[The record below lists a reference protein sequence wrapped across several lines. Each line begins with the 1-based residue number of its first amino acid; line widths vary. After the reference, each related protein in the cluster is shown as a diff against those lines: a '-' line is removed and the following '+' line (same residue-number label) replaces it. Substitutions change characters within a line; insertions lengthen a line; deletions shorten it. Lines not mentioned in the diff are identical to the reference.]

1 MNQKLKIFK
10 TYNMKRSLLNF
21 ALLLGA
27 VSSWRQTADER
38 TALGQK
44 NSPGK
49 SFLFSAT
56 IMILFMLFGSSVLMA
71 QISQTYYG
79 SGTFTVPAG
88 VTTVTINAYGGAGGS
103 GGIDCGAGC
112 ASRPGGEVGYVSTS
126 YGVSEG
132 SVLYLYPGGAGGNG
146 ASNKTNG
153 GGGGYGGSSSYSS
166 AYNGGAG
173 GGVGTSGASGGGGG
187 GGAATLVSYNSAG
200 NIIIV
205 AGGAGG
211 GGGACNTSGSGTAGS
226 SSTSPHGSTQG
237 GAGSNSA
244 SADGGGGG
252 GGGGGLNGSVGGT
265 TYPLNGESAG
275 YGGYRGANSSGSGTS
290 TISGR
295 VVISYTAVGG
305 TASASPTALCSGSS
319 ATISLSG
326 YAGTIQWQISSDNS
340 NWSYTGVT
348 ASSFNTGA
356 LTATRYYRALIS
368 GSVPSSSCSVI
379 VYPPTTSPSSAS
391 CTNKT
396 TTTADLSWGA
406 ATGQGTITYYW
417 VVSTNSNETYES
429 GTIKGTTTGATRTA
443 QATNLSP
450 GTGYYLKVKASAECG
465 ETTYT
470 STSFITLIYPPEPSA
485 ATNLRANSFT
495 ANWAASPGALYYS
508 LDVSTNSDFSSY
520 VSGYQNRNV
529 GLATNLTIS
538 GLSNNTVY
546 YYRLRANGA
555 GGTSLYS
562 STISLK
568 TLPVNN
574 FLIEKIGGGNIGTQ
588 LAGQPFSIKIT
599 ARDAE
604 YTTVNDFTGTVNI
617 TSTSTLIGTPVTS
630 GNFVGGVLSSQS
642 VTLTGAGIGDKYLT
656 ASIASPVVSSNSN
669 SFTVDPAAI
678 NHWNLVA
685 NGPITAGEF
694 FTVTATVY
702 DVYGNLK
709 TNYTGPNNLSWTTTA
724 ISSPNNT
731 ARILPP
737 DGAQIFSNGT
747 ATIGGF
753 KFFNSDPVAAGKSLP
768 TISVTDGP
776 TAVVGTTDPITV
788 TNAAINNFLVESGTG
803 TSASF
808 SPGTSMI
815 AGTPFSVKVT
825 ARDIYWNTHKSY
837 NGTVRFKTSND
848 ALTDQSAGVHYPA
861 NYTYNASEQGIHV
874 FENLTTIHETGAYW
888 MRVGEGAALAKS
900 GIQEGIVVG
909 PGAFDPSQSTL
920 VLAPATPTIR
930 TAGDYVQVEF
940 VPKDAYNNLLCV
952 ATGDKTIKLND
963 LGTDHTNDYNGE
975 ITETILKAASLATGS
990 FSSNVRVTKAGTN
1003 TITAWYN
1010 GSKFSTDIDI
1020 EVSPAETSYYTINNV
1035 TSIIAGETRA
1045 AYTISR
1051 YDEFGNLQK
1060 SGNETI
1066 TLSSNATGPNEK
1078 FYTTVD
1084 GATPVTTIT
1093 LADGSG
1099 SANFWYYDEKA
1110 GDWMISATGLSGL
1123 SAITDAITV
1132 VPGATNHFHL
1142 TSPSDITAGGTR
1154 AAYTVTRHDQFSNEV
1169 NAGDQTVYLHSTST
1183 GVNKKFYSV
1192 ATGGTPT
1199 SSITIAGSSSTANFW
1214 YYDEKTSFFG
1224 TDGSGTDAEWTITA
1238 SDEAVTPN
1246 GTDSGIIDGTDGI
1259 KVLPTTIANAPNSF
1273 EITTSGT
1280 TSYYGD
1286 PQTITVKAMDTY
1298 GNVKTNYTG
1307 FIKFSNTDTK
1317 AINPAENQTLVNG
1330 SKTFTDGVIF
1340 SSISSGPDHW
1350 WLTVLNQTGTLFG
1363 GKTFVVLPRPI
1374 TITAGSNQTKTYG
1387 DTKDLGNTAFSVTS
1401 SLTPILKEG
1410 ERITNVTL
1418 VSPGTP
1424 ASANVGDYA
1433 ITPSAATGDG
1443 GFVASNYAI
1452 NYSTAGKLTVN
1463 PAELIVTAIADQ
1475 TKVYGQSDP
1484 TLTYSVS
1491 GFKNG
1496 QTASIITGSLS
1507 RESGENAG
1515 NYAIGLG
1522 TLSAGSN
1529 YTITFVPA
1537 DFSITRK
1544 DIAID
1549 VTAEQSKIYGE
1560 ADPTFAFTTTP
1571 ALTDLPFPEKSWA
1584 GGLTRAAG
1592 QNVGS
1597 YAIAQGTLELA
1608 DDNSETSLATNYNV
1622 TFTGADFSITRKDIA
1637 IDVTAE
1643 QSKIYGE
1650 ADPTFAFTTTPA
1662 LTDLPFP
1669 EKSWAGGLTRAAGQN
1684 VGSYAIAQGTLEL
1697 ADDNSET
1704 SLATNYNV
1712 TFTGA
1717 DFGITRKDIAITV
1730 TSEQSKIYGDEDP
1743 TFAFTTTPAIADLPF
1758 PEKSWAG
1765 GLTRAAGQNVGS
1777 YAIAQGTLELAD
1789 DNSETSLATN
1799 YNVTFTGADFGIT
1812 RKDIAITV
1820 TSEQSKIYGE
1830 ADPTFAFTTTP
1841 ALTDLPFPE
1850 KSWAGGLT
1858 RAAGQ
1863 NVGSYAIAQGTL
1875 ELADDNSE
1883 TSLATNYN
1891 VTFTGADFSI
1901 TRKDI
1906 AIDVTAE
1913 QSKIYGEADPT
1924 FAFTTTPALTDLP
1937 FPEKSWAGGLTRAAG
1952 QNVGSYAIAQGTLE
1966 LADDNSETSL
1976 ATNYNVTFT
1985 GADFGI
1991 TRKDIAITVT
2001 SEQSKI
2007 YGDEDPTFAFTT
2019 TPAIADLPFPEKSWA
2034 GGLTRAAGQNVG
2046 SYAIAQGT
2054 LELAD
2059 DNSETSLATNYN
2071 VTFTGADFSITR
2083 KDIAIDVTAEQSKI
2097 YGEADPTFAF
2107 TTTPALTDLPFP
2119 EKSWA
2124 GGLTRAA
2131 GQNVG
2136 SYAIAQGTLELADDN
2151 SETSLAT
2158 NYNVTFTGADF
2169 GITRKDI
2176 AITVTSEQSKIYGEA
2191 DPTFAF
2197 TTTPALTDLPF
2208 PEKSWAGGLTRAAG
2222 QNVGSYAIAQGTL
2235 ELADDNSET
2244 SLATNY
2250 NVTFTGA
2257 DFGIT
2262 RKDIAITVTSEQSK
2276 IYGDEDPTFAF
2287 TTTPAIADLPF
2298 PEKSWARGLTR
2309 AAGQN
2314 VGSYA
2319 IAQGTLE
2326 LADDNSETSLATN
2339 YNVTFTGADF
2349 SITRKD
2355 IAIDVTAEQSKIYG
2369 EADPTFAFT
2378 TTPALTDLPFPEKSW
2393 AGGLTRAA
2401 GQNVGSYAI
2410 AQGTL
2415 ELADDNSETSLA
2427 TNYNVTFT
2435 GADFGI
2441 TRKDIAIT
2449 VTSEQSKIY
2458 GDEDPTF
2465 AFTTT
2470 PAIADLPFPEKSWAG
2485 GLTRAAG
2492 QNVGSYAIAQG
2503 TLELADDNSETSLAT
2518 NYNVTF
2524 TGADFGITSHDLVIT
2539 ASTKNKF
2546 YGTLLTNGAGSTAFT
2561 SVGLQNNETIGSVS
2575 VAYGTGAEA
2584 SALPE
2589 TYTGSVTPSAA
2600 TGGTFNAD
2608 NYTVSYENGDIVV
2621 DKAVLTVTADA
2632 KSKTYDGSVFT
2643 PFTSTITG
2651 FVNDELVGD
2660 VVSGTVTYS
2669 GTAIAAVN
2677 AGHYTIV
2684 PVVTGLSATNY
2695 SFEAVNGTLTINSA
2709 SSGGGGGGG
2718 SYDTTPPV
2726 WVTAQKALD
2735 RTVDYQDAN
2744 GLIAVQALKPVASDA
2759 SSFVLTKVSGSL
2771 VKSTDC
2777 IYGGTYTNTWTAK
2790 DSYGNISSVYT
2801 QVITLDKKYNDQP
2814 IIDQVKDFS
2823 VYKNSKSVEVSLSGI
2838 DPVSGCKPQE
2848 IVSLT
2853 ATADNSS
2860 LVNVISVSYI
2870 NGSSTGRLVLK
2881 IADNLEGESLIRVTL
2896 KDNGGSENGG
2906 SDTSEM
2912 TFKLKVVD
2920 ASQGPK
2926 LSSEIPI
2933 LIINPGNN
2941 FQLNLNDYFSSQ
2953 NNNPVTYNATLANG
2967 TNLPSWMVFNP
2978 QTGTISGEAPQND
2991 LGSYQIF
2998 VTSTDSQGLTTQT
3011 SFWFV
3016 NTTTGTSVV
3025 SGTVSSTTGA
3035 ITDGV
3040 EVVILKIGANNQTTV
3055 IEKQVLNGS
3064 SSFAFSGLS
3073 AGAYLLNAVVT
3084 DVTKHPELL
3093 NTYYNGS
3100 SSVFTAQR
3108 IELGSQNNTGIQ
3120 LLMLQ
3125 KAPMISS
3132 GSISGI
3138 VTRKVGPE
3146 TPDNTQVGQLAPDVD
3161 VVLKQDGKIVAN
3173 TLTNLDGE
3181 YSFGLLPEG
3190 TYYVEVEQL
3199 GFVLYV
3205 VKKITISA
3213 NSQNAEDVNF
3223 TIWTTGTITKVD
3235 DLATSMEISM
3245 YPNPTSGQLNIVS
3258 SNYGPVTITVFN
3270 ASGKETFRKN
3280 YISGE
3285 VIKINLSDN
3294 VSGFYFV
3301 KLEGEKETVIRKI
3314 ILKK

>member
-27 VSSWRQTADER
+27 VSSWRQTAEER

-71 QISQTYYG
+71 QISQTYYS

-88 VTTVTINAYGGAGGS
+88 VTSVTINAYGGAGGS

-126 YGVSEG
+126 YDVSEG

-187 GGAATLVSYNSAG
+187 GGAATLVSYNSTG

-252 GGGGGLNGSVGGT
+252 GGGGGKNGSVGGT

-275 YGGYRGANSSGSGTS
+275 YGGYRGANSLGSGTS

-305 TASASPTALCSGSS
+305 AASASPTALCSGSS

-368 GSVPSSSCSVI
+368 GSVASSSCSVI

-429 GTIKGTTTGATRTA
+429 GTIKGTTTGETRTA

-450 GTGYYLKVKASAECG
+450 GTGYYLKVKASADCG
-465 ETTYT
+465 STTYT
-470 STSFITLIYPPEPSA
+470 STSFITLIYPPVPSG

-538 GLSNNTVY
+538 GLSNNTGY

-555 GGTSLYS
+555 GGTSLSS
-562 STISLK
+562 STISLT
-568 TLPVNN
+568 TLPVSN
-574 FLIEKIGGGNIGTQ
+574 FLIEKIGGGNIDTQ

-604 YTTVNDFTGTVNI
+604 NTTVNDFTGTVNI

-642 VTLTGAGIGDKYLT
+642 VTLTGAGIGNKYLT

-737 DGAQIFSNGT
+737 DGAQLFSNGT
-747 ATIGGF
+747 ATVGGF

-920 VLAPATPTIR
+920 VLVPATPTIR

-1224 TDGSGTDAEWTITA
+1224 IDGSGTDAEWTITA

-1387 DTKDLGNTAFSVTS
+1387 DIKDLGNTAFEVTS
-1401 SLTPILKEG
+1401 TLTPVLKEG

-1452 NYSTAGKLTVN
+1452 NYSTAGKLKVTPKPLVISITADNKTYDGTATATTHATITSGLIEGHVVTVGSSN
-1463 PAELIVTAIADQ
+1463 GTFNDKNAGTNKSVNAD
-1475 TKVYGQSDP
+1475 
-1484 TLTYSVS
+1484 VS
-1491 GFKNG
+1491 
-1496 QTASIITGSLS
+1496 ITG
-1507 RESGENAG
+1507 GTDAG
-1515 NYAIGLG
+1515 NYTSNSTATTTADINRLALVGSFTASSKDYDGTTDAAVTGYSVATKIGEEDVNIAG
-1522 TLSAGSN
+1522 GTATFDTKDQGTDKTVTLSGATLTGTAMDNYSLSSVNTTTADINRLALVGSFTASSKDYDGTTDAAVTGYSVATKIGEEDVNIAGGTATFDTKDQGTDKTVTLSGATLTGTAMDN
-1529 YTITFVPA
+1529 YSLSSVNTTTADINRLALVGSFTASSKDYDGTTDATVTGYSVATKIGEEDVNIAGGTATFDTKDQGTDKTVTLSGATLTGTAMDNYSLSSVNTTTADINRLALVGSFTASSKDYDGTTDATVTGYSVATKIGEEDVNIAGGTATFDTKDQGTDKTVTLSGATLTGTAMDNYSLSSVNTTTADINRLALVGSFTASSKDYDGTTDATVTGYSVATKIGEEDVNIAGGTATFDTKDQGTDKTVTLSGATLTGTAMDNYSLSSVNTTTADINRLALVGSFTASSKDYDGTTDAAVTGYSVATKIGEEDVNIAGGTATFDTKDQGTDKTVTLSGATLTGTAMDNYSLSSVNTTTADINRLALVGSFTASSKDYDGTTDAAVTGYSVATKIGEEDVNIAGGTATFDTKDQGTDKTVTLSGATLTGTAMDNYSLSSVNTTTADINRLALVGSFTASSKDYDGTTDAAVTGYSVATKIGEEDVNIAGGTATFDTKDQGTDKTVTLSGATLTGTAMDNYSLSSVNTTTADINRLALVGSFTASSKDYDGTTDAAVTGYSVATKIGEEDVNIAGGTATFDTKDQGTDKTVTLSGATLTGTAMDNYSLSSVNTTTADINRLALVGSFTASSKDYDGTTDAAVTGYSVATKIGEEDVNIAGGTATFDTKDQGTDKTVTLSGATLTGTAMDNYSLSSVNTTTADINRLALVGSFTASSKDYDGTTDAAVTGYSVATKIGEEDVNIAGGTATFDTKDQGTDKTVTLSGATLTGTAMDNYSLSSVNTTTATISPKSLTITATGSEKAYGTALTAGVSTTYF
-1537 DFSITRK
+1537 
-1544 DIAID
+1544 IATGMIEGET
-1549 VTAEQSKIYGE
+1549 VTSVTLNPDAAGLSS
-1560 ADPTFAFTTTP
+1560 TTP
-1571 ALTDLPFPEKSWA
+1571 AGT
-1584 GGLTRAAG
+1584 
-1592 QNVGS
+1592 S
-1597 YAIAQGTLELA
+1597 Y
-1608 DDNSETSLATNYNV
+1608 V
-1622 TFTGADFSITRKDIA
+1622 
-1637 IDVTAE
+1637 
-1643 QSKIYGE
+1643 
-1650 ADPTFAFTTTPA
+1650 
-1662 LTDLPFP
+1662 
-1669 EKSWAGGLTRAAGQN
+1669 
-1684 VGSYAIAQGTLEL
+1684 
-1697 ADDNSET
+1697 
-1704 SLATNYNV
+1704 
-1712 TFTGA
+1712 
-1717 DFGITRKDIAITV
+1717 
-1730 TSEQSKIYGDEDP
+1730 
-1743 TFAFTTTPAIADLPF
+1743 
-1758 PEKSWAG
+1758 
-1765 GLTRAAGQNVGS
+1765 
-1777 YAIAQGTLELAD
+1777 
-1789 DNSETSLATN
+1789 
-1799 YNVTFTGADFGIT
+1799 
-1812 RKDIAITV
+1812 
-1820 TSEQSKIYGE
+1820 
-1830 ADPTFAFTTTP
+1830 
-1841 ALTDLPFPE
+1841 
-1850 KSWAGGLT
+1850 
-1858 RAAGQ
+1858 
-1863 NVGSYAIAQGTL
+1863 
-1875 ELADDNSE
+1875 
-1883 TSLATNYN
+1883 
-1891 VTFTGADFSI
+1891 
-1901 TRKDI
+1901 
-1906 AIDVTAE
+1906 
-1913 QSKIYGEADPT
+1913 
-1924 FAFTTTPALTDLP
+1924 
-1937 FPEKSWAGGLTRAAG
+1937 
-1952 QNVGSYAIAQGTLE
+1952 
-1966 LADDNSETSL
+1966 
-1976 ATNYNVTFT
+1976 
-1985 GADFGI
+1985 
-1991 TRKDIAITVT
+1991 
-2001 SEQSKI
+2001 
-2007 YGDEDPTFAFTT
+2007 
-2019 TPAIADLPFPEKSWA
+2019 
-2034 GGLTRAAGQNVG
+2034 
-2046 SYAIAQGT
+2046 
-2054 LELAD
+2054 
-2059 DNSETSLATNYN
+2059 
-2071 VTFTGADFSITR
+2071 
-2083 KDIAIDVTAEQSKI
+2083 
-2097 YGEADPTFAF
+2097 
-2107 TTTPALTDLPFP
+2107 
-2119 EKSWA
+2119 
-2124 GGLTRAA
+2124 
-2131 GQNVG
+2131 
-2136 SYAIAQGTLELADDN
+2136 
-2151 SETSLAT
+2151 
-2158 NYNVTFTGADF
+2158 
-2169 GITRKDI
+2169 
-2176 AITVTSEQSKIYGEA
+2176 
-2191 DPTFAF
+2191 
-2197 TTTPALTDLPF
+2197 
-2208 PEKSWAGGLTRAAG
+2208 
-2222 QNVGSYAIAQGTL
+2222 
-2235 ELADDNSET
+2235 
-2244 SLATNY
+2244 
-2250 NVTFTGA
+2250 
-2257 DFGIT
+2257 
-2262 RKDIAITVTSEQSK
+2262 
-2276 IYGDEDPTFAF
+2276 
-2287 TTTPAIADLPF
+2287 
-2298 PEKSWARGLTR
+2298 
-2309 AAGQN
+2309 
-2314 VGSYA
+2314 
-2319 IAQGTLE
+2319 
-2326 LADDNSETSLATN
+2326 
-2339 YNVTFTGADF
+2339 
-2349 SITRKD
+2349 
-2355 IAIDVTAEQSKIYG
+2355 
-2369 EADPTFAFT
+2369 
-2378 TTPALTDLPFPEKSW
+2378 
-2393 AGGLTRAA
+2393 
-2401 GQNVGSYAI
+2401 
-2410 AQGTL
+2410 
-2415 ELADDNSETSLA
+2415 
-2427 TNYNVTFT
+2427 
-2435 GADFGI
+2435 
-2441 TRKDIAIT
+2441 
-2449 VTSEQSKIY
+2449 
-2458 GDEDPTF
+2458 
-2465 AFTTT
+2465 
-2470 PAIADLPFPEKSWAG
+2470 
-2485 GLTRAAG
+2485 
-2492 QNVGSYAIAQG
+2492 
-2503 TLELADDNSETSLAT
+2503 
-2518 NYNVTF
+2518 
-2524 TGADFGITSHDLVIT
+2524 
-2539 ASTKNKF
+2539 
-2546 YGTLLTNGAGSTAFT
+2546 
-2561 SVGLQNNETIGSVS
+2561 
-2575 VAYGTGAEA
+2575 
-2584 SALPE
+2584 
-2589 TYTGSVTPSAA
+2589 VTPSLAIGA
-2600 TGGTFNAD
+2600 NGFIAGNYD
-2608 NYTVSYENGDIVV
+2608 INYTGYTGTVA
-2621 DKAVLTVTADA
+2621 KKVLTVTADA
-2632 KSKTYDGSVFT
+2632 KSKTYDGSVYS
-2643 PFTSTITG
+2643 PFTSTIAG
-2651 FVNDELVGD
+2651 FVNGELVGD

-2669 GTAIAAVN
+2669 GTAIAAIN

-2735 RTVDYQDAN
+2735 RTVDYRDAD
-2744 GLIAVQALKPVASDA
+2744 GLAVVQALKPVASDA

-2801 QVITLDKKYNDQP
+2801 QVITLDKTYNDQP

-2823 VYKNSKSVEVSLSGI
+2823 VYKNSNSVEVSLSGI

-2870 NGSSTGRLVLK
+2870 KGSSTGRLVLT

-2896 KDNGGSENGG
+2896 RDNGGSENGG

-2912 TFKLKVVD
+2912 TFKLNVVGED
-2920 ASQGPK
+2920 QGPK

-2998 VTSTDSQGLTTQT
+2998 VTSTDSQGLTAQT

-3025 SGTVSSTTGA
+3025 SGSVSSKTGA

-3064 SSFAFSGLS
+3064 SSFTFSGLS

-3084 DVTKHPELL
+3084 DVTKHPDLL

-3199 GFVLYV
+3199 GFELDV

-3213 NSQNAEDVNF
+3213 TSQNAEDVNF
-3223 TIWTTGTITKVD
+3223 TIWTTGTITKVN

-3294 VSGFYFV
+3294 ISGFYFV